1 MNSESS
7 SLNVVG
13 ENGTNGS
20 SLSKLVVVVDDE
32 VVAVVVVVA
41 VGNVLGIV

>member
-13 ENGTNGS
+13 EKGKNGS
-20 SLSKLVVVVDDE
+20 SLSKLVVVVVDDDG
-32 VVAVVVVVA
+32 VVAVVT
-41 VGNVLGIV
+41 VGNVLGMV